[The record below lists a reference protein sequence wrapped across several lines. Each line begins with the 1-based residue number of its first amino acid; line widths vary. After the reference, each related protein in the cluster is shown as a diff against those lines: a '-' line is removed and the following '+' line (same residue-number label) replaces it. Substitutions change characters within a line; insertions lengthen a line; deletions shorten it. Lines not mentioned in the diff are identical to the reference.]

1 MYVTFFRSNNNFRDR
16 VDGRVGSPT
25 VGSGGGGAN
34 SLQGPSDAGFADADS
49 DATTDSATSGSKFD
63 LPLSKQV
70 SRINQSAL
78 HLISGLESSKISWT
92 QLTFLG

>member
-1 MYVTFFRSNNNFRDR
+1 MYATFFRSNNNFRDR

-25 VGSGGGGAN
+25 VGSGGAN

-70 SRINQSAL
+70 SRINQLAL
-78 HLISGLESSKISWT
+78 HLIRLDSSKIS
-92 QLTFLG
+92 

>member
-1 MYVTFFRSNNNFRDR
+1 MYTTFFRSNNNFRDR

-25 VGSGGGGAN
+25 VGSGGGGGAN
-34 SLQGPSDAGFADADS
+34 SLQAPSDAGFADADS

-70 SRINQSAL
+70 SRINQ
-78 HLISGLESSKISWT
+78 
-92 QLTFLG
+92 F